1 MKIKKRLKNV
11 KILPHLGSMPQI
23 SLAYSAIVLSE
34 LNLPA
39 LRKILV
45 TCIAKEILII
55 FFFFKD
61 SKLLNLAMFM
71 MAIFAHFAW
80 SVISLVWIL
89 NESFLLSCFFP
100 GHIVHGACLVSVS
113 GIDNVLGCHISCVVG
128 QGQEPEEAK

>member
-1 MKIKKRLKNV
+1 
-11 KILPHLGSMPQI
+11 MPQI

-89 NESFLLSCFFP
+89 NMSHFSYPVFFLVIKFMVL
-100 GHIVHGACLVSVS
+100 AWSV
-113 GIDNVLGCHISCVVG
+113 
-128 QGQEPEEAK
+128 